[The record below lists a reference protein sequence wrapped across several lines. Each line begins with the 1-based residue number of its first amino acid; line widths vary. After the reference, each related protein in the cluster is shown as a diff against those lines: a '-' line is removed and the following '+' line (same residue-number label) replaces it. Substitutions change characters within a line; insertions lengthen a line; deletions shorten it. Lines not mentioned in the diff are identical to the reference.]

1 MRRILHLSDL
11 HFGRSTPA
19 LETPLLQAIHQ
30 LEPDLVVIS
39 GDFTQRARVSQF
51 IQAREFVERIE
62 APVLSVP
69 GNHDTPLDNLFMRFF
84 KPFSRYKRYIN
95 RNLEPMFEDSEI
107 SVVGVNTVNR
117 FAWQSGKFAERTVQ
131 RVCGT
136 FEDASA
142 RLRIAVLHHPLEHG
156 PEVDKRPVKGGRKAL
171 RGLENCGAD
180 VVLSGHLHT
189 ASIAP
194 FTAAPGLLC
203 VQAGTGLSTRLRG
216 ELNTF
221 NMLVTSPERVVV
233 TTWAARWPEDGQ
245 APVFEAAGSTVHRR
259 QSHGADLISRDGMR
273 FQSANVADAA
283 TEETEAREANSG

>member
-11 HFGRSTPA
+11 HFGRTSPE
-19 LETPLLQAIHQ
+19 LEAPLLEVIHR
-30 LEPDLVVIS
+30 LDPDLVVIS
-39 GDFTQRARVSQF
+39 GDFTQRARISQYE
-51 IQAREFVERIE
+51 QAQAFVARIK
-62 APVLSVP
+62 APVLGVP

-95 RNLEPMFEDSEI
+95 RNLEPGFRDSEI

-131 RVCGT
+131 RVCGS
-136 FEDASA
+136 FEDASS
-142 RLRIAVLHHPLEHG
+142 RLRVAVLHHPLEHG
-156 PEVDKRPVKGGRKAL
+156 PEVDKRPMKGGGKAL
-171 RGLENCGAD
+171 QALENCGVD

-189 ASIAP
+189 ASTAP

-221 NMLVTSPERVVV
+221 NMLEVSAERVEV
-233 TTWAARWPEDGQ
+233 TTWAARWPEGD
-245 APVFEAAGSTVHRR
+245 APVFEATDTFVHRR
-259 QSHGADLISRDGMR
+259 QSHGADLIDRPGHR
-273 FQSANVADAA
+273 FQPAQHL
-283 TEETEAREANSG
+283 ETEPREAHQR

>member
-19 LETPLLQAIHQ
+19 LEAPLLETIHK

-51 IQAREFVERIE
+51 AQARDFVARIK
-62 APVLSVP
+62 APVLSIP

-84 KPFSRYKRYIN
+84 RPFSRYKRYID
-95 RNLEPMFEDSEI
+95 RNLEPVFEDEEI

-117 FAWQSGKFAERTVQ
+117 FSWQRGKFAERTVQ

-136 FEDASA
+136 FEEAGS
-142 RLRIAVLHHPLEHG
+142 RLRIAALHHPLEHG
-156 PEVDKRPVKGGRKAL
+156 PEVDKRPMKGARRSLQA
-171 RGLENCGAD
+171 LENCGVD
-180 VVLSGHLHT
+180 IVLSGHLHT
-189 ASIAP
+189 ASSAP
-194 FTAAPGLLC
+194 FQAAPGLLC

-221 NMLVTSPERVVV
+221 NMLVATQERVVV
-233 TTWAARWPEDGQ
+233 TTWAARWPSGE
-245 APVFEAAGSTVHRR
+245 APVYEAEGSTVHRR
-259 QSHGADLISRDGMR
+259 QSHGADLISRGGAQ
-273 FQSANVADAA
+273 FQAA
-283 TEETEAREANSG
+283 HASMPDIETEPRKAKRP